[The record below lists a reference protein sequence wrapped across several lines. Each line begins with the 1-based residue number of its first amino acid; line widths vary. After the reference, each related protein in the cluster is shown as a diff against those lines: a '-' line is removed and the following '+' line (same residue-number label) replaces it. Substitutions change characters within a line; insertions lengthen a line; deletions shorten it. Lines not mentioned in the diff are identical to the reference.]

1 MTNIDKCQFSQKQVM
16 FLEQVIDSE
25 GIRPDPNKVMG
36 IQRVPAPTN
45 VGDVHRFMGMANQLS
60 KFSPNLADPLGTV
73 DQGKCM
79 GLGRTAKI
87 SISGDQRHACNQ
99 PSPCSI

>member
-1 MTNIDKCQFSQKQVM
+1 MSVLTEVT
-16 FLEQVIDSE
+16 FLGQVIDSE

-45 VGDVHRFMGMANQLS
+45 VGDVRCFLGMANQLS
-60 KFSPNLADPLGTV
+60 NISPNLADPLGTV

-79 GLGRTAKI
+79 GVGRTAKI
-87 SISGDQRHACNQ
+87 SISGDQRLACNQ

>member
-1 MTNIDKCQFSQKQVM
+1 MSVLTEVM

-25 GIRPDPNKVMG
+25 GIRPDPKMVMG

-45 VGDVHRFMGMANQLS
+45 VGDLRRFLGIANQLR
-60 KFSPNLADPLGTV
+60 KFSPNLADLLGTV

-79 GLGRTAKI
+79 GVGRTAKI

-99 PSPCSI
+99 PSPCFI